1 MRKAQSPRFICR
13 TVSSG
18 NRVPVN
24 LCPEAAAMVAEQTLP
39 ERTAQALEQMSPA
52 RQVETGSIMV
62 RQDNLTGN
70 FARALLAATPASMR
84 IDAAHG
90 HVSHPDCVRRMAR
103 IVQRLT
109 ALQQDAERL
118 RSRHNGNLILL
129 TLAAGWARGWVRDAV
144 IAQWLK
150 SRRPDY
156 AAMLERVVQDAEG
169 PPHEACLRSCRRHGS
184 CRASKQTTQKKV
196 SVGSQNLLQK

>member
-18 NRVPVN
+18 NRVPGN

-39 ERTAQALEQMSPA
+39 ARTAQALEKMSPA
-52 RQVETGSIMV
+52 RQVEAVSMMV
-62 RQDNLTGN
+62 RQDNLTGD

-84 IDAAHG
+84 VDAAHG
-90 HVSHPDCVRRMAR
+90 HVSHPDCVRRLGG

-109 ALQQDAERL
+109 ALQQDAQCL
-118 RSRHNGNLILL
+118 RSRHDGNLLLL

-156 AAMLERVVQDAEG
+156 AAVLERVVQDADHAIAPGRRIKLAYEVAG
-169 PPHEACLRSCRRHGS
+169 GTAAVARRSKGRKRRCL
-184 CRASKQTTQKKV
+184 
-196 SVGSQNLLQK
+196 

>member
-1 MRKAQSPRFICR
+1 MKQVQRPRFICR

-18 NRVPVN
+18 NPVPVN
-24 LCPEAAAMVAEQTLP
+24 LCPEAAAMVAEQRLP
-39 ERTAQALEQMSPA
+39 ARTRQALEKMSPA
-52 RQVETGSIMV
+52 RQVEAVSMMV
-62 RQDNLTGN
+62 RQDNLTGD

-84 IDAAHG
+84 VDAAHG
-90 HVSHPDCVRRMAR
+90 HVSPPDCVRRLGR

-109 ALQQDAERL
+109 ALQQDAECL
-118 RSRHNGNLILL
+118 RSRHDGNLLLL

-156 AAMLERVVQDAEG
+156 AAVLERLVQDADYAIVPGRRMKLAYEVAG
-169 PPHEACLRSCRRHGS
+169 GMVAAARRSKGRRRRCL
-184 CRASKQTTQKKV
+184 
-196 SVGSQNLLQK
+196 

>member
-18 NRVPVN
+18 NPVPVN
-24 LCPEAAAMVAEQTLP
+24 LCPEAAAMVAEQRLP
-39 ERTAQALEQMSPA
+39 ARTRQALEKMSPA
-52 RQVETGSIMV
+52 RQVEAVSMMV
-62 RQDNLTGN
+62 RQDNLTGD

-90 HVSHPDCVRRMAR
+90 HVSHPDCVRRLGG

-109 ALQQDAERL
+109 ALQQDAQCL
-118 RSRHNGNLILL
+118 RSRHDGNLLLL
-129 TLAAGWARGWVRDAV
+129 TLAAGWARGWVRDVV

-150 SRRPDY
+150 SRRPDCG
-156 AAMLERVVQDAEG
+156 AMLERVVQDADHAIVPGRRMKLAYEVAG
-169 PPHEACLRSCRRHGS
+169 GTVAVAHRSKRRKRRCL
-184 CRASKQTTQKKV
+184 
-196 SVGSQNLLQK
+196 

>member
-18 NRVPVN
+18 NRVPGN

-39 ERTAQALEQMSPA
+39 ARTAQALEKMSPA
-52 RQVETGSIMV
+52 RQVEAVSMMV
-62 RQDNLTGN
+62 RQDNLTGD

-84 IDAAHG
+84 VDAAHG
-90 HVSHPDCVRRMAR
+90 HVSHPDCVRRLGG

-109 ALQQDAERL
+109 ALQQDAQCL
-118 RSRHNGNLILL
+118 RSRHDENLLFL

-144 IAQWLK
+144 IAQWLQA
-150 SRRPDY
+150 RRPDY
-156 AAMLERVVQDAEG
+156 AAVLERLVQDADYAIVPGRRMKLAYEVAG
-169 PPHEACLRSCRRHGS
+169 GMVAAARRSKGRRRRCL
-184 CRASKQTTQKKV
+184 
-196 SVGSQNLLQK
+196 